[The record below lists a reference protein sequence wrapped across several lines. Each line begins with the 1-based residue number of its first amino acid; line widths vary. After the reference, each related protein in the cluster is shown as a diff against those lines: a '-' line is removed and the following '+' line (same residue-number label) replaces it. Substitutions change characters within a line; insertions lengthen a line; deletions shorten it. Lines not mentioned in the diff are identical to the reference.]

1 METET
6 FFNIV
11 NKGCSTRSEDRIGDA
26 EGRIVSD
33 EFVQFGPKFG
43 KLFENQLPV
52 GGIRYNEEILR
63 RDDRSKTL
71 GRMADEALPGVQ
83 NIEELLGEVVSAGRP
98 EVVAVPAIMTQ

>member
-6 FFNIV
+6 SFNIV

-33 EFVQFGPKFG
+33 EFVQHLFGPKFG

-83 NIEELLGEVVSAGRP
+83 NIEDLLGEVVCQKRLPPRP
-98 EVVAVPAIMTQ
+98 